1 MESPMKKLVSLLLS
15 LCLVFGML
23 AMASAETETRTAS
36 APGFGGDVTVTVTL
50 EDGKIVGIDTDW
62 STESFPI
69 SLSLPVNTKPPLT
82 ATMAM

>member
-1 MESPMKKLVSLLLS
+1 MKKLVALLLS

-50 EDGKIVGIDTDW
+50 EDGKIVGIGAHENLIK
-62 STESFPI
+62 SCEVYREIHLSQTE
-69 SLSLPVNTKPPLT
+69 
-82 ATMAM
+82 